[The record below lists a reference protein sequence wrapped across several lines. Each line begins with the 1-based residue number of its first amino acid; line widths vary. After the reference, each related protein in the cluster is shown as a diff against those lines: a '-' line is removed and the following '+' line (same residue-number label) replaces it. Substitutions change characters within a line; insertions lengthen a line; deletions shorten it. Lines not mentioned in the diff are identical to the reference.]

1 MDPGPRDSHPWEGR
15 AMQTNPPRRPGE
27 LVFNLC
33 MIAGSAFLLYSAYGI
48 SGFEALSAPG
58 AVPMVASA
66 IMLVCAALV
75 LRETLR
81 KGAVTGEKLERDILP
96 MPVVVTVALIVG
108 YVLLLQP
115 LGFLTTSVVFLTAM
129 IRYLAK
135 ASLLRSVVLAVLIV
149 AVIYAIFR
157 LIFTVLMPAGIVPEG
172 EIIAAIKAI
181 LSGKGN

>member
-1 MDPGPRDSHPWEGR
+1 
-15 AMQTNPPRRPGE
+15 MQTNPPRRPGE

-33 MIAGSAFLLYSAYGI
+33 MMLGSAYLLYSAYGI

-58 AVPMVASA
+58 AIPMVTSA
-66 IMLVCAALV
+66 IMLVCAGLV
-75 LRETLR
+75 LLETLR

-96 MPVVVTVALIVG
+96 MPVVVTVVLILG

-115 LGFLTTSVVFLTAM
+115 LGFLPTSFLFLTVM

-135 ASLLRSVVLAVLIV
+135 ASLIRSALLALGIV
-149 AVIYAIFR
+149 ALIYAVFR

-172 EIIAAIKAI
+172 EIIAAVKA
-181 LSGKGN
+181 LLAGKGN